1 MSVSYTHLDVYKRQG
16 LAYTFAE
23 YADKKKVRTFLAVL
37 AAVLCVLC
45 CICCGKKGIGVSIAA
60 IGTFLYYRFR
70 LIGKFG
76 GLSGDLAGWF
86 VQMCELFMLAAV
98 VLTEYL

>member
-1 MSVSYTHLDVYKRQG
+1 MVWHILLQSTRIKEGANVSCCPG
-16 LAYTFAE
+16 SSP
-23 YADKKKVRTFLAVL
+23 
-37 AAVLCVLC
+37 LCPLLYLLRE
-45 CICCGKKGIGVSIAA
+45 KGIGVSIAA